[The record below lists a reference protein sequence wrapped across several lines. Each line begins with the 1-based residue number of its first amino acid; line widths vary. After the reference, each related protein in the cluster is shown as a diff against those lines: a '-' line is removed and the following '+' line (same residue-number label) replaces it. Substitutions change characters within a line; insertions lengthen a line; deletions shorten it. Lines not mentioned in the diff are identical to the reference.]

1 MNKAYKWSFFFIGLI
16 FVTLIVLLKPYY
28 IFVTRT
34 LKISP
39 LKLIFTKGSLNI
51 YDNQVNILFLGIAG
65 ENHDGPNLSDS
76 IVVLNYNF
84 KNNKITTISI
94 PRDIWSNTLK
104 DKINS
109 AFAYGEAKKPGSGG
123 FILARAEIS
132 SIIGLP
138 VQYAAVIDFDKFKEL
153 IDFVGGIEVEVENSF
168 VDNQFPIAGEENND
182 CNHDPEY
189 KCRFETISFS
199 KGKTLMTGETALKF
213 VRSRNAD
220 GKEGTDFA
228 REKRQQKVIEAVKN
242 SILRI
247 ISKPDIKSFEKL
259 YSLLEGLVKREIN
272 NQQVATIIKNIVVK
286 RKSEFKKISLEESL
300 FTNPPLDNYKYD
312 GLWVLIPKN
321 EDFSIVHKYIE
332 CSLSSNDS
340 SLDCLKD
347 KGKNNK

>member
-16 FVTLIVLLKPYY
+16 FVVSIVLLRPYY
-28 IFVTRT
+28 IFMIRT
-34 LKISP
+34 LRISP

-65 ENHDGPNLSDS
+65 KNHDGPNLSDS

-94 PRDIWSNTLK
+94 PRDIWSSTLK

-168 VDNQFPIAGEENND
+168 VDKQFPIAGEENND
-182 CNHDPEY
+182 CNNDPEF
-189 KCRFETISFS
+189 KCRFETVSFS

-213 VRSRNAD
+213 VRSRNAE

-242 SILRI
+242 SILI
-247 ISKPDIKSFEKL
+247 IIAKPNIKSFDKL
-259 YSLLEGLVKREIN
+259 YSLLDGLVKREVN
-272 NQQVATIIKNIVVK
+272 NQQVATIVKNIVIK
-286 RKSEFKKISLEESL
+286 RNPELKKISLDESL
-300 FTNPPLDNYKYD
+300 FINPPLDNNKYD
-312 GLWVLIPKN
+312 GLWVLVPEN
-321 EDFSIVHKYIE
+321 EDFSIIHKYIE
-332 CSLSSNDS
+332 CSLTSNNP

-347 KGKNNK
+347 KGKENK